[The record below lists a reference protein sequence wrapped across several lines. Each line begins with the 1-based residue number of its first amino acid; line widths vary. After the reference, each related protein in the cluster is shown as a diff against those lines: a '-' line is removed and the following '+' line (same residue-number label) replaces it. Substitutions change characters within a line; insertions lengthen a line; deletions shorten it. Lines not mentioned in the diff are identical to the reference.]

1 MHTWPFCKLAIITN
15 SFVKAY
21 VDRKEHLRCLKI
33 ANVGI
38 DIIRENPKYAE
49 DRLLLSMLIMQN
61 HNTLFSLHMK
71 TLSAHTYSLYS
82 TSLNP

>member
-1 MHTWPFCKLAIITN
+1 M
-15 SFVKAY
+15 
-21 VDRKEHLRCLKI
+21 
-33 ANVGI
+33 

-71 TLSAHTYSLYS
+71 TSVHTHIHYIL
-82 TSLNP
+82 PP